1 MAGPKRPAH
10 SNLRW
15 AIMIGIIAP
24 LTFVMSLDRTNIA
37 VSAPIIQKQF
47 HFTLV
52 EMGLI
57 LSAFTWTYA
66 FLQIP
71 GGLLAERWGARRTLT
86 WANAWWS
93 VWTVLTA
100 AGSSVATFIGIRGL
114 LGIGQATDW
123 SASVEAINRWFPKQE
138 RARGNSILL
147 AGLYLGPIV
156 GAPLTVAIVKG
167 LGWQWAFYIYGAAG
181 VITAILWWTYFRDR
195 PQDHPRISQE
205 ELDHIEAGYEA
216 SDQKERSTWRDWGQF
231 LGNYR
236 FWALGL
242 QYFFLIFVQSF
253 YTTWLPTYL
262 IQARHFSL
270 TAMGFGASLP
280 WVALFA
286 VVLISGQ
293 WQDRV
298 YRRTGSKARSRVPF
312 AVSGFILAALF
323 LILASRESNT
333 ALMLIFLMLS
343 LGSVGLV
350 QTAIWPAVGDVA
362 GNLTGSV
369 TGWTNFWGN
378 FSGGLGPIFTAL
390 LVTLTKSWGAALLVM
405 SLAALIG
412 AVLWLLIRPDEPLA
426 SGIMRP
432 DAATGAAD

>member
-1 MAGPKRPAH
+1 MTDRPRPAQ

-15 AIMIGIIAP
+15 GLMIGIIAP

-37 VSAPIIQKQF
+37 VSAPIIAKQF
-47 HFTLV
+47 HFSLV
-52 EMGLI
+52 QMSLI
-57 LSAFTWTYA
+57 LTSFTWTYA

-71 GGLLAERWGARRTLT
+71 GGILAERQGARRTLT

-93 VWTVLTA
+93 FWTIMTA
-100 AGSSVATFIGIRGL
+100 LGTSVASFIGIRGL

-123 SASVEAINRWFPKQE
+123 SASVEAINRWFPKSE

-147 AGLYLGPIV
+147 GGLYLGPIV
-156 GAPLTVAIVKG
+156 GGPLTVAIVKG
-167 LGWQWAFYIYGAAG
+167 LGWQWSFYIYGVAG
-181 VITAILWWTYFRDR
+181 IATAILWWVYFRDR
-195 PQDHPRISQE
+195 PQQHPRISE
-205 ELDHIEAGYEA
+205 AELKHIEAGYEGVETR
-216 SDQKERSTWRDWGQF
+216 SVSTWRDWGHF
-231 LGNYR
+231 IRNYR

-253 YTTWLPTYL
+253 FTVWLPTYL
-262 IQARHFSL
+262 LNTRHFSL

-280 WVALFA
+280 FVALFA
-286 VVLISGQ
+286 MVLISGQ

-298 YRRTGSKARSRVPF
+298 YQRTGSKTRARVPF
-312 AVSGFILAALF
+312 AVSGFILAAVF
-323 LILASRESNT
+323 LIIASRTLNPV
-333 ALMLIFLMLS
+333 LMLVFLMVS

-350 QTAIWPAVGDVA
+350 QTAIWPTVGDVA
-362 GNLTGSV
+362 GNMTGSV

-390 LVTLTKSWGAALLVM
+390 LVGLTKSWSSALLVM

-412 AVLWLLIRPDEPLA
+412 AVLWLVIQPDKPLEE
-426 SGIMRP
+426 GLLQ
-432 DAATGAAD
+432 AAD